1 LSILRKKCTRSR
13 ARGQVPKNGLTAPP
27 EPAPAAGTI
36 PKLIAMAPAAY
47 RNTALTARV
56 VMTLC
61 NLSVR
66 NFRSAKLNIHVV
78 SCTRNLFTLLRP
90 TFFLFKQWRYFCF
103 VAGKGPPERTGSFTC
118 ALHVCGHLR
127 CVHLSA
133 GFSVW

>member
-1 LSILRKKCTRSR
+1 
-13 ARGQVPKNGLTAPP
+13 VPKNGLTAPP

-103 VAGKGPPERTGSFTC
+103 VAGKGPPRTHWKFHVRASRVWPPTLCSFVRRFFGLVIYCHT
-118 ALHVCGHLR
+118 GEW
-127 CVHLSA
+127 
-133 GFSVW
+133 FSLL